1 MYLKDFFSHEKDLMK
16 NIFIDKSLTSYKINT
31 RKHLSLQV
39 KISNLAAE
47 TKCFKYWISNDAP
60 NIFDKIYARKI
71 AYKGVCDGISGKDIG
86 ADFSGDLW
94 PNAYK

>member
-1 MYLKDFFSHEKDLMK
+1 MPRGYFMYLKDFFSHEKDLMK

-47 TKCFKYWISNDAP
+47 TKCFKYWISNDDNLVSP
-60 NIFDKIYARKI
+60 NIVLKIYRLLKS
-71 AYKGVCDGISGKDIG
+71 YT
-86 ADFSGDLW
+86 W
-94 PNAYK
+94 NWYR